1 MALFCDH
8 YANTD
13 YGALWSG
20 CLAPFIHQSVS
31 VERFLTHLGP
41 FSEDVFK
48 YFFRPH
54 LTNQFVSE
62 EDYVRF
68 MSWFANF
75 DETIADTRQ
84 NVSQCSNY
92 RCHNT

>member
-1 MALFCDH
+1 MSPFRI
-8 YANTD
+8 TD

-31 VERFLTHLGP
+31 VDRFLTNIGDLD
-41 FSEDVFK
+41 EDVFK

-75 DETIADTRQ
+75 EEGMGEGCR
-84 NVSQCSNY
+84 NVSIY
-92 RCHNT
+92 IWDL